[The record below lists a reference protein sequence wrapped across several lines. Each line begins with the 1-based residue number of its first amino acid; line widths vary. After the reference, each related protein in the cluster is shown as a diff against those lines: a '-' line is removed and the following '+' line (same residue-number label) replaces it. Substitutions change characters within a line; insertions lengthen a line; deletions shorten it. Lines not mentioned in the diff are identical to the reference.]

1 MRYIALGTRSSQLTL
16 GRTVKFGQ
24 GEMGTVEVVAVETGA
39 LTEGTERARVP
50 TMEVLALGK
59 MSPPSPSERGL

>member
-1 MRYIALGTRSSQLTL
+1 
-16 GRTVKFGQ
+16 
-24 GEMGTVEVVAVETGA
+24 MGTAEVVAVETGA

-50 TMEVLALGK
+50 TMEVLALRK

>member
-1 MRYIALGTRSSQLTL
+1 
-16 GRTVKFGQ
+16 
-24 GEMGTVEVVAVETGA
+24 MGTVEVVAVETGA

-59 MSPPSPSERGL
+59 MSPPSPSERGLKHQALFCLLFLLDRFCNLRH